1 MRPHVLF
8 LAMLLSSLLSAS
20 SLAKQSP
27 MDSTLERAQ
36 AQSRTYSAVHLILDN
51 VHPLWGGVRF
61 EVSSSGLLTR
71 IDVPRQ
77 GQEPVVNRVQLDD
90 RQADTLVQTLQDV
103 QAWKQRVA
111 ERTPVHD
118 ESRATLTFLVGR
130 LDAEVWEWSNDLVQ
144 NDRLIR
150 VQHALNRMLPAGA
163 P

>member
-1 MRPHVLF
+1 
-8 LAMLLSSLLSAS
+8 
-20 SLAKQSP
+20 

>member
-1 MRPHVLF
+1 MRSPVLF
-8 LAMLLSSLLSAS
+8 LAILLSPLLSAS

-27 MDSTLERAQ
+27 MDATLERAQ
-36 AQSRTYSAVHLILDN
+36 TQPRTYAALQLILDD

-71 IDVPRQ
+71 TDVPRQ

-90 RQADTLVQTLQDV
+90 DQADALVQTLQDV
-103 QAWKQRVA
+103 QAWKQRVT

-118 ESRATLTFLVGR
+118 ESRATLTFLVGK

-150 VQHALNRMLPAGA
+150 VQHTLNRMLPAGA